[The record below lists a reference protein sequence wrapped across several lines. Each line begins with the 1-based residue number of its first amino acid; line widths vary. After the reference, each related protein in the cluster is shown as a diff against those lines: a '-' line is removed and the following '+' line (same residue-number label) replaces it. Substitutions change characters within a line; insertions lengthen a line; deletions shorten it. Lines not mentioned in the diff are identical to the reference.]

1 MLMCMGRKRIDQN
14 EKKIVVSLSIKK
26 KYIDELKDRGVNV
39 SNLVEDLIKN
49 YLGR

>member
-1 MLMCMGRKRIDQN
+1 MCMGRKRIDQN